1 VTDTLRMASARLNRY
16 YIPTRYHDAF
26 DRGAPADQFFA
37 GDARQAVADA
47 EEVIHFATGI
57 IGSP

>member
-1 VTDTLRMASARLNRY
+1 MTCARLNRY
-16 YIPTRYHDAF
+16 YILTRYPDAF

-37 GDARQAVADA
+37 SDACQAIADA
-47 EEVIHFATGI
+47 EEVIGFATGI